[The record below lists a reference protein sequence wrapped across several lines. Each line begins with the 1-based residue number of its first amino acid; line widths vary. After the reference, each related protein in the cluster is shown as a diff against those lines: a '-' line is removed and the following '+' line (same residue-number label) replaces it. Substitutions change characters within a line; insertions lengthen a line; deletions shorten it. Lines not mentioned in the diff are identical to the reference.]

1 MLSRTL
7 VEFAVPQIK
16 QRKRLSCSQAC
27 AHVGLAVR
35 ALGRYGKGSV
45 AALPAGSRWHP
56 LSVFK
61 LNGGSN
67 L

>member
-7 VEFAVPQIK
+7 VEFAVPLIK
-16 QRKRLSCSQAC
+16 QRKRLSYSQAC
-27 AHVGLAVR
+27 AHLGLAVQ
-35 ALGRYGKGSV
+35 ALGRHGRGSV
-45 AALPAGSRWHP
+45 VALHTGSCWHP